1 MIKKK
6 TQEANNRKR
15 ERERERE
22 GVTGRVF
29 RLRPTLMKT
38 AASVERKKPQPIA
51 RKPVEQ
57 QENPNKNPQ
66 KL

>member
-22 GVTGRVF
+22 RERGRYRTGFPAEAHVDEDGSECGEK
-29 RLRPTLMKT
+29 KT
-38 AASVERKKPQPIA
+38 TANSTKTCGTTRKSQ
-51 RKPVEQ
+51 
-57 QENPNKNPQ
+57 
-66 KL
+66 